1 MSNQLV
7 VPVFYVYKL
16 TFKSGKTYIGS
27 HKQKKERD
35 SYITSSSYYLR
46 HHNEDPLIKREILIK
61 VENQYQMDFLETWC
75 ILSDKAYNKDNV
87 NYNLGNFFHRFS
99 TAYHTKEEKQAA
111 IEKRRL
117 TWSKKTPEELKSIVE
132 KQKHTMSLKSP
143 EELADIHYRQ
153 GRNKNGN
160 GNTHK
165 SEWWAS
171 LSESE
176 KDETKRRMSE
186 SGKRRCAKMTE
197 EQKEHFR
204 KALSQSKQGTHIS
217 DEHKKLISIIVKKQ
231 YETDKELSERRINGL
246 RKSSELRKKKIM
258 CVETNEVFDSLLDAA
273 KWIGPKAKGC
283 NISAQARGITSFA
296 YHHPITG
303 EPLHWEFVNIN

>member
-7 VPVFYVYKL
+7 TPVFYVYKL
-16 TFKSGKTYIGS
+16 TFQSGNSYVGF
-27 HKQKKERD
+27 HKQKKLND
-35 SYITSSSYYLR
+35 NYITSSSYY
-46 HHNEDPLIKREILIK
+46 HNHPEDRLVSRDILFQTNDGFEASFI
-61 VENQYQMDFLETWC
+61 ETWC
-75 ILSDKAYNKDNV
+75 ILSDKAYNPKTNV

-99 TAYHTKEEKQAA
+99 TGFRTPEEKQAS
-111 IEKRRL
+111 INKKKL
-117 TWSKKTPEELKSIVE
+117 TMSRKTPEELKAIVE
-132 KQKHTMSLKSP
+132 KQKHTMSLKSAK
-143 EELADIHYRQ
+143 ELADIHKRQ
-153 GRNKNGN
+153 GVSGKRP
-160 GNTHK
+160 K
-165 SEWWAS
+165 SE
-171 LSESE
+171 
-176 KDETKRRMSE
+176 DTKKRMSE

-204 KALSQSKQGTHIS
+204 KALSQSKQGTHLS
-217 DEHKKLISIIVKKQ
+217 DEHKKLISLIVKRQ

-283 NISAQARGITSFA
+283 NISAQARGITNFA

-303 EPLHWEFVNIN
+303 EPLHWKFINIS